1 MSKTIRV
8 LIADDHPIIRQ
19 GLKVLLSTEPDLE
32 IVGEGQDGRK
42 AVELAMRTKP
52 HIVLMDVA
60 MPFLNGVT
68 ATRRI
73 LKLQPDCKVIALSTY
88 TDDDAVKRM
97 LDAGAVGYLTKQS
110 AADELIRSV
119 APTAQRVSDAALN
132 AAYRKKDLNGSEK
145 QVVKL
150 IAEGLSNKEIA
161 TQLNLSL
168 SQMKYCRERVM
179 DKLKVRNVADLTR
192 FALAQG
198 WVSLLK
204 QKQPV
209 TGISSKPQRDAG
221 QSAALPP
228 AALLDKS
235 PFPAPRDRV
244 AA

>member
-1 MSKTIRV
+1 
-8 LIADDHPIIRQ
+8 
-19 GLKVLLSTEPDLE
+19 
-32 IVGEGQDGRK
+32 
-42 AVELAMRTKP
+42 VELAMRTKP

-110 AADELIRSV
+110 AADELIIAIRLATSGKVCFSRSV